1 MWLLGG
7 DISLVKGGEYFGWGW
22 YHFGENSLG
31 CQFAGWGYSK
41 KAWCRNKSVAN
52 SYGFRKHSAG
62 FLLCGYPVATS
73 PSWKV
78 ENNFVGD
85 GAILVETAWDV
96 SLLVGAFPKKLGVET
111 SRWRILVVF
120 CCWLLRVYLIAD
132 IHRIFARD
140 TNFHIRPCSRQVIC
154 ARCGITR
161 ARRRFWGALS
171 QRLANLKVRGCTR
184 AKAQ

>member
-1 MWLLGG
+1 MCEVRHRARLTFEGAP
-7 DISLVKGGEYFGWGW
+7 VQR
-22 YHFGENSLG
+22 
-31 CQFAGWGYSK
+31 C
-41 KAWCRNKSVAN
+41 AN
-52 SYGFRKHSAG
+52 LTVRGTASRARPRFKKHSAG

-78 ENNFVGD
+78 EKNFVGD

-96 SLLVGAFPKKLGVET
+96 SLLVGAFPKKLDVEI

-171 QRLANLKVRGCTR
+171 QRRANLKVRGCTR
-184 AKAQ
+184 AKARKSHSARYGITRKANI